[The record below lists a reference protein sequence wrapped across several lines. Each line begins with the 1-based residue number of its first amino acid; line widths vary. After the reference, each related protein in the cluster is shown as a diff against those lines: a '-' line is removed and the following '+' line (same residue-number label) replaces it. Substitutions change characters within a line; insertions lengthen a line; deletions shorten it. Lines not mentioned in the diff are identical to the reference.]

1 MKIRIRK
8 IYIPFPLVEQHLKSK
23 CHQIALEI
31 ENGKPSNERAT
42 DIPGPQTPVDMPM
55 DHASTPEA
63 YVHLMN
69 AAYQL
74 ALNPTMSVAA
84 RNDDNSSPEEL
95 LLTQFR

>member
-1 MKIRIRK
+1 
-8 IYIPFPLVEQHLKSK
+8 
-23 CHQIALEI
+23 
-31 ENGKPSNERAT
+31 
-42 DIPGPQTPVDMPM
+42 MPM

-74 ALNPTMSVAA
+74 APNPTMSVAA

>member
-1 MKIRIRK
+1 M
-8 IYIPFPLVEQHLKSK
+8 VEQHSKSK
-23 CHQIALEI
+23 CHQIAPET
-31 ENGKPSNERAT
+31 ENGKPSNERVT
-42 DIPGPQTPVDMPM
+42 DIPGSQTPVDLPM